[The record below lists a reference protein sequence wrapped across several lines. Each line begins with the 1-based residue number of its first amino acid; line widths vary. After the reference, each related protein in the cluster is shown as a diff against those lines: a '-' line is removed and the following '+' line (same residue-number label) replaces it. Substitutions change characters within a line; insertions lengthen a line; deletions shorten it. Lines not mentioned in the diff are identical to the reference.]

1 MCNIMDNSKHVL
13 FSQPVSFPRNFP
25 LPSNFH
31 LVAKEDQLSW
41 NFAKKL
47 PSRVSDR
54 LVRIYLI
61 YEIFRNR
68 KKIDMV
74 ITGRYGEYFA
84 LLQGLIPLFKKSHLL
99 LDIEWYGNRKN
110 KYLNSFK
117 KVIHRIIARGAHKI
131 GVFCEVEGHNYSS
144 CYGID
149 KNKFVWIPYCTELE
163 RNNFDVHEDNY
174 VFTGGLQ
181 QRDYET
187 LFHAVKDIP
196 IEVKIVAPTDKIDKR
211 FIAKNMTLLGTLS
224 SQEYYTAMAQSKLVV
239 LSLEP
244 NLRRSPGVITYVS
257 AMKLGKA
264 VIVNEIEGSKSY
276 IMNGKTGVLVK
287 PRDPEA
293 MRNAIVTLLT
303 NDELR
308 KQIAHDAYSYAAE
321 HFSKDRL
328 INDLNKWVQLIAE
341 EAETK

>member
-1 MCNIMDNSKHVL
+1 M
-13 FSQPVSFPRNFP
+13 
-25 LPSNFH
+25 
-31 LVAKEDQLSW
+31 
-41 NFAKKL
+41 
-47 PSRVSDR
+47 
-54 LVRIYLI
+54 
-61 YEIFRNR
+61 
-68 KKIDMV
+68 
-74 ITGRYGEYFA
+74 
-84 LLQGLIPLFKKSHLL
+84 
-99 LDIEWYGNRKN
+99 
-110 KYLNSFK
+110 
-117 KVIHRIIARGAHKI
+117 
-131 GVFCEVEGHNYSS
+131 
-144 CYGID
+144 
-149 KNKFVWIPYCTELE
+149 
-163 RNNFDVHEDNY
+163 
-174 VFTGGLQ
+174 Q

>member
-13 FSQPVSFPRNFP
+13 FSQPVLFPRNFP

-61 YEIFRNR
+61 YEILRNR

-131 GVFCEVEGHNYSS
+131 GVFCES
-144 CYGID
+144 
-149 KNKFVWIPYCTELE
+149 
-163 RNNFDVHEDNY
+163 
-174 VFTGGLQ
+174 
-181 QRDYET
+181 
-187 LFHAVKDIP
+187 
-196 IEVKIVAPTDKIDKR
+196 
-211 FIAKNMTLLGTLS
+211 
-224 SQEYYTAMAQSKLVV
+224 
-239 LSLEP
+239 
-244 NLRRSPGVITYVS
+244 
-257 AMKLGKA
+257 
-264 VIVNEIEGSKSY
+264 
-276 IMNGKTGVLVK
+276 
-287 PRDPEA
+287 
-293 MRNAIVTLLT
+293 
-303 NDELR
+303 
-308 KQIAHDAYSYAAE
+308 
-321 HFSKDRL
+321 
-328 INDLNKWVQLIAE
+328 
-341 EAETK
+341 

>member
-1 MCNIMDNSKHVL
+1 MK
-13 FSQPVSFPRNFP
+13 
-25 LPSNFH
+25 
-31 LVAKEDQLSW
+31 
-41 NFAKKL
+41 
-47 PSRVSDR
+47 
-54 LVRIYLI
+54 
-61 YEIFRNR
+61 
-68 KKIDMV
+68 
-74 ITGRYGEYFA
+74 
-84 LLQGLIPLFKKSHLL
+84 
-99 LDIEWYGNRKN
+99 
-110 KYLNSFK
+110 
-117 KVIHRIIARGAHKI
+117 
-131 GVFCEVEGHNYSS
+131 VEGHNYSS